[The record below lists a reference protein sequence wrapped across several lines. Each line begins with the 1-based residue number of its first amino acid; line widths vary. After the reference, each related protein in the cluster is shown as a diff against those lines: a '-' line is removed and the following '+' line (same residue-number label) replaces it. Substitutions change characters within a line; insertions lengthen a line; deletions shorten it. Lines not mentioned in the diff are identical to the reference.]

1 MAAPAIP
8 TANTQR
14 GNGLIRNRH
23 QTANPPKKKSQKK
36 SLTNSMWGPF
46 ETKLT
51 HYTSDERALIHT
63 AFTIADESHKGQKRD
78 TGDPYITHPVAVAEE
93 LIKLKLDAATIAA
106 ALLHDVLEDCDKS
119 REMLKE
125 KVGRDVLF
133 LVEALTKL
141 DRVRYQGFERKVE
154 STRKM
159 FLAVA
164 EDIRVVL
171 IKLSDRLHNMRTIHG
186 VRPEKRKRIA
196 QETLEIYAPLA
207 YRLGMGEWKGE
218 LEDLAFPI
226 VYPDEY
232 EWLTKE
238 AYTILAQRKTYL
250 ERITPIV
257 TEELARGGVTP
268 ASIDFRAK
276 RYYSLWKKLLRYDL
290 DIKRITDLAAL
301 RIIVGTVEECYQA
314 LGIIHAL
321 WKPLPGKI
329 KDYIAMP
336 KSNGYQSLHTTVFC
350 VDGVITEFQ
359 IRTAQMHNE
368 AEFGIAAHWAYE
380 EAGKPEKGIVAKG
393 EKLAWIRKLQ
403 EWQKEFSEGAGE
415 EFMEALKIDF
425 FKDRIFVLTPKGEV
439 IDLPEGSTP
448 IDFAYHVHSEIGDH
462 MAGARVDGKMVP
474 FSHKLVSGNSVEII
488 TQKNQK
494 PNSDWLAI
502 ARSSLARG
510 HIRSALRKLGLD
522 IPKATHKKPRTKDV
536 TVFIMRKNRI
546 GLLKDISTIFSR
558 EHISIIKTE
567 SDAEN
572 ADKPYM
578 TMIFR
583 APKKYETEK
592 LITQIKRV
600 RGVTQ
605 VEIKQ

>member
-1 MAAPAIP
+1 
-8 TANTQR
+8 
-14 GNGLIRNRH
+14 
-23 QTANPPKKKSQKK
+23 
-36 SLTNSMWGPF
+36 MWGPF